1 MWTHSSVGNLQIGG
15 VPSTR
20 GGDAR
25 LVLLRGDARIA
36 ACRPLSSRGVAR
48 RGECHGPLSRSWDQ
62 GASPL
67 EGPVVVLF
75 FGGDEF
81 EKKSSPEL
89 FEDDLESASCSV
101 TFVTVKKFSDL
112 EKSKTAPN
120 CLPACRKC
128 AIHGLAECFFSR
140 MKVTRR
146 SIPPYVCLVIMIIRC
161 YAPSLRFVAS
171 PSSAPPPHPLTHRVP
186 PRTSV
191 CSATIE
197 PIELNAA

>member
-1 MWTHSSVGNLQIGG
+1 M
-15 VPSTR
+15 PS
-20 GGDAR
+20 A
-25 LVLLRGDARIA
+25 L
-36 ACRPLSSRGVAR
+36 VAR
-48 RGECHGPLSRSWDQ
+48 CGAKRRVPRSFEPEFQ
-62 GASPL
+62 GTGASPL
-67 EGPVVVLF
+67 KVPSSFSSLEETSL
-75 FGGDEF
+75 
-81 EKKSSPEL
+81 KKSSPEL

-120 CLPACRKC
+120 CLPVSRKC

-171 PSSAPPPHPLTHRVP
+171 PSSAPPPHPLTHRLP

-197 PIELNAA
+197 PIELNPA